1 MMSRLKYNAISEN
14 LKELPY
20 NLVIDY
26 IFMGV

>member
-1 MMSRLKYNAISEN
+1 MMSRLNYNAISDN
-14 LKELPY
+14 FKELPY